1 MLGAPYGRSQGPAPS
16 PHSPQ
21 VSVVVELTAAA
32 SVLDEVT
39 AREVMLALSA
49 SAEVMKVTVEVEF
62 VVLKKPATV
71 VFRKA

>member
-1 MLGAPYGRSQGPAPS
+1 M
-16 PHSPQ
+16 
-21 VSVVVELTAAA
+21 
-32 SVLDEVT
+32 VLDEVT

-71 VFRKA
+71 VFRKT